1 MKCIAKSKAHLGGR
15 GLVDFF
21 FFFLMYIYIWY
32 INIHLSI
39 FHRYGVSKLKI
50 QSDYEITKKFEEIP
64 FSSWKTINFC
74 KYKMD

>member
-1 MKCIAKSKAHLGGR
+1 MKCISKSKAHLGG
-15 GLVDFF
+15 GFF
-21 FFFLMYIYIWY
+21 FFFINVYIWY

-50 QSDYEITKKFEEIP
+50 QSDYEITKKLEEIP